1 MTIAGTG
8 PQLQDELHRWAVS
21 PDPALASA
29 AAELLAALPRAA
41 GGGLR
46 IQVFGPLTVERD
58 GRPARPGGLGPSAG
72 SELRRRRVRQLL
84 GLLVLERRLT
94 RRRAADLLWPDLPAG
109 RATHN
114 LRVTLTHLRRLL
126 DPEPVNGPKL
136 LNGPKLVNGEAEV
149 LRLAGPPHLEV
160 DLWQFEALVD
170 RANRLRAQHRPET
183 AVAAYQEALH
193 LWRDDPLPDLHRTGA
208 TAMLERLF
216 DQRRA
221 ALLALGALL
230 LDLGRAGEAIGLSEQ
245 AVLACPFDER
255 AHRLALA
262 ARLQIGDLPGARTV
276 RRRLN
281 LALANLGC
289 PPEPATAVLLRRAE
303 RLLRG

>member
-8 PQLQDELHRWAVS
+8 PQLQDELHRWAIS
-21 PDPALASA
+21 QDPVLATA

-41 GGGLR
+41 GAGLR
-46 IQVFGPLTVERD
+46 IQVFGPLTLERD
-58 GRPARPGGLGPSAG
+58 GRPARPSGRGPSAG

-114 LRVTLTHLRRLL
+114 LRVTLTHLRQLL
-126 DPEPVNGPKL
+126 DPEL
-136 LNGPKLVNGEAEV
+136 LDGGAEV

-170 RANRLRAQHRPET
+170 RANGLRTRQRPET

-208 TAMLERLF
+208 AAMLERLF

-230 LDLGRAGEAIGLSEQ
+230 LDLGRAGQAIGLSEQ

-276 RRRLN
+276 RQRLN
-281 LALANLGC
+281 LALADLGC

-303 RLLRG
+303 RLLRSCPRQQS

>member
-8 PQLQDELHRWAVS
+8 ARLQDELRRWAVS
-21 PDPALASA
+21 RDPALASA
-29 AAELLAALPRAA
+29 AAELLAALPRVA

-58 GRPARPGGLGPSAG
+58 GRPARPGGCGPSAG

-126 DPEPVNGPKL
+126 DPEL
-136 LNGPKLVNGEAEV
+136 LNGPELQNGQAEV

-170 RANRLRAQHRPET
+170 RANGLRAQQRPET

-208 TAMLERLF
+208 AAVLERLF

-262 ARLQIGDLPGARTV
+262 ARLQIGDLSGARTV

-281 LALANLGC
+281 LALADLGC

-303 RLLRG
+303 RLLRGCPSNKS